1 VPDLRFF
8 GRHETA
14 LRAHAHGRV
23 LDLSSG
29 RSRIDLEQLA
39 ATGERFDSVISIFA
53 LSVSHDPS
61 RDARAIERLLADGGE
76 LLFLERTGAPGL
88 EGRIERALGLGLH
101 DISTILRD
109 AGLSPR
115 VCDRITVTAWFPP
128 RRFVEGAALRTVA
141 PALIEAS

>member
-14 LRAHAHGRV
+14 LRAHARGRV
-23 LDLSSG
+23 LDLSGG

-53 LSVSHDPS
+53 LSVSHDPR

-76 LLFLERTGAPGL
+76 LLFLERTAAPGL

-101 DISTILRD
+101 DISTVLRD

-115 VCDRITVTAWFPP
+115 VCDRITVTALFPP